1 MQFNEKYICFVSKNH
16 QIRYIFTIF
25 SQTFYLFILFIF
37 FVLRFLKHSFQ
48 KSSIPGIKQLNLL
61 LRKIPCFL
69 QLFLL
74 LLHLLIFLQ
83 LLSVSY
89 TYNLRSLRFQDS
101 LHRSTPGQAEPVFL
115 FLFLSSVPWTEW
127 LPTWSDIPLH
137 MDSGKELQVLLRF

>member
-1 MQFNEKYICFVSKNH
+1 MFLKQRLLCNLTKNIFVLCQK
-16 QIRYIFTIF
+16 IIKFVIFLPFF

-37 FVLRFLKHSFQ
+37 FVFIRKKCSVKQ
-48 KSSIPGIKQLNLL
+48 KNHPPDEIFFMSSSGKW
-61 LRKIPCFL
+61 
-69 QLFLL
+69 
-74 LLHLLIFLQ
+74 LLIFLQ

>member
-37 FVLRFLKHSFQ
+37 FVFIRKKCSVKQ
-48 KSSIPGIKQLNLL
+48 KNHPPDEIFFMSSSGKW
-61 LRKIPCFL
+61 
-69 QLFLL
+69 
-74 LLHLLIFLQ
+74 LLIFLQ
-83 LLSVSY
+83 LLYVSY